1 MKDII
6 EEANKKRFKIT
17 HEDQSKKGI
26 LISESWM
33 KELTKHPY
41 YSSKLWII
49 IPIEKPGTGIFL
61 MKESAKLY
69 KAHKQRQS
77 FTLSKRLAGDDLIM
91 RQEEE
96 KSGESNKRI
105 KANDGSMI
113 MAQ

>member
-1 MKDII
+1 
-6 EEANKKRFKIT
+6 
-17 HEDQSKKGI
+17 
-26 LISESWM
+26 
-33 KELTKHPY
+33 
-41 YSSKLWII
+41 
-49 IPIEKPGTGIFL
+49 